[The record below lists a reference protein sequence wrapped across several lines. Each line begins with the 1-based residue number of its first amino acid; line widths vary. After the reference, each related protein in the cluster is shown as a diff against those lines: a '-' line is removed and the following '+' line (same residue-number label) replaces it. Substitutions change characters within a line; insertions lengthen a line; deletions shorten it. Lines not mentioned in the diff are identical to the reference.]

1 MSRFTKTIY
10 LLLLILLIAQPHF
23 ITGHV
28 FFIPQVFAQSLANV
42 LLIGIAYGVYRMH
55 RKDIERKQ
63 REKEQM
69 EQALELSS
77 SQLSDAYRYIGSIN
91 RRLPLLKA
99 VTTGLL
105 AQPKRYKNGK
115 RLIFEELLATAVVS
129 LARAPWG
136 VFRFINTNTGRT
148 EREFIHTAKNYLLLK
163 TTISNKKLLNAN
175 EMQWLEKIDGRY
187 VLPTSDFEAAIRCF
201 FIFSEGENNIE
212 NEKST
217 LQAIVDQAQLFY
229 QYLYGSFLRYEP
241 TQPTTSS

>member
-136 VFRFINTNTGRT
+136 VFRFIDTNTGRT

-163 TTISNKKLLNAN
+163 TTISNKKLLNMN
-175 EMQWLEKIDGRY
+175 ESQQLEKIDG
-187 VLPTSDFEAAIRCF
+187 LHILSTSDYETAVRCF
-201 FIFSEGENNIE
+201 FVFAEGENDIE
-212 NEKST
+212 NEIRVLEKAIIVFEEIT
-217 LQAIVDQAQLFY
+217 LEDRL
-229 QYLYGSFLRYEP
+229 
-241 TQPTTSS
+241 